1 MKASQKQK
9 IYTSLATVDKAVN
22 AQIYF
27 EILYLH
33 YFDTHLNHAP
43 SREQRKQSME
53 IDSPNPS
60 QSGTEFDRKLLD
72 SGAREWNW
80 LIMPMETKF
89 DFRASSCET

>member
-1 MKASQKQK
+1 MLPLNIVNNIYIKPLVSLQMKASQKQK

-43 SREQRKQSME
+43 AREQRK
-53 IDSPNPS
+53 
-60 QSGTEFDRKLLD
+60 
-72 SGAREWNW
+72 
-80 LIMPMETKF
+80 
-89 DFRASSCET
+89 